1 MMGNNSANGC
11 CAPPTR
17 TCHEPAPRPN
27 PNRNH
32 PLYCPY
38 CASENLFPD
47 VETEFAWNCRECL
60 RVFAVM
66 FYGQNDPGQRPKA
79 SLSTADALKAS
90 LNHDL
95 YQPH

>member
-1 MMGNNSANGC
+1 MSLRRA
-11 CAPPTR
+11 
-17 TCHEPAPRPN
+17 PN
-27 PNRNH
+27 PHRNH
-32 PLYCPY
+32 PRYCPD
-38 CASENLFPD
+38 CARANRVPAG
-47 VETEFAWNCRECL
+47 ETEVAGNCRECL

>member
-1 MMGNNSANGC
+1 MSLRRA
-11 CAPPTR
+11 
-17 TCHEPAPRPN
+17 PN

-47 VETEFAWNCRECL
+47 IETEFAWNCRECL

-90 LNHDL
+90 LNHDF